1 MRENLEIVDC
11 HTHLMSLAG
20 LEQIFPE
27 ARKTLFF
34 KHVVPI
40 VEPIA
45 DVTECVH
52 DQLLRHLAMHFNNR
66 LARLVFSRF
75 GQLFLMEALRLFKR
89 HGLERLIRSMDD
101 LGIQHSVI
109 FSLEPLTRTQEI
121 IDQVSPYPDRFSV
134 FASVARDEPD
144 PVGYLMPFIQARTIK
159 GIKIHPMV
167 GGYQPEELYD
177 ATKDYVAL
185 ASEAGLP
192 VSLHTGHIP
201 IEDLTGHVVCS
212 QIPVFEPLIKDF
224 PECTFILNHIGWESW
239 RSAIALAQRYSNVMV
254 ETSWQPARI
263 IRRAVRKLGAE
274 RVLFGSDFPLF
285 QEWQALAEV
294 RKALSDTQF
303 ELVASKNAKRILG
316 LHPVLATS
324 SHSA

>member
-1 MRENLEIVDC
+1 MPAKLEIVDF
-11 HTHLMSLAG
+11 HTHLMSLSG

-45 DVTECVH
+45 DITEPIH

-89 HGLERLIRSMDD
+89 HGLDRLIHSMDAQ
-101 LGIQHSVI
+101 GIAHSVI

-121 IDQVSPYPDRFSV
+121 IDQVSAYPGRFSV
-134 FASVARDEPD
+134 FAAVERDEPD
-144 PVGYLMPFIQARTIK
+144 PVGYLTPFINAGSIK

-167 GGYQPEELYD
+167 GGYQPEELYER
-177 ATKDYVAL
+177 TREYVAL
-185 ASEAGLP
+185 AAASGLP
-192 VSLHTGHIP
+192 VALHTGHIP

-212 QIPVFEPLIKDF
+212 QVPVFEPLIKDF

-239 RSAIALAQRYSNVMV
+239 RAAISLAQRYSNVMV

-263 IRRAVRKLGAE
+263 IKRAVRQLGAE

-285 QEWQALAEV
+285 QEWQALSEV
-294 RKALSDTQF
+294 RKALTDKQF
-303 ELVASKNAKRILG
+303 DLVASKNATRILG
-316 LHPVLATS
+316 LQPALYASGV
-324 SHSA
+324 